1 MKVLAK
7 AIEMITVTNEAGVI
21 TPIRFK
27 FKNEDASCVIIKIDK
42 IIFTEKERIA
52 GNYMLLY
59 RCKSLI
65 DDVEK
70 IYELKYE
77 LSSCKWLLFKM

>member
-1 MKVLAK
+1 MKILARP
-7 AIEMITVTNEAGVI
+7 IEMITVTNEKGVI

-27 FKNEDASCVIIKIDK
+27 LKNEDTSCVVIKIDK
-42 IIFTEKERIA
+42 ILFTEKERLA

-65 DDVEK
+65 DEVEK

-77 LSSCKWLLFKM
+77 LSSCIWLLFKM